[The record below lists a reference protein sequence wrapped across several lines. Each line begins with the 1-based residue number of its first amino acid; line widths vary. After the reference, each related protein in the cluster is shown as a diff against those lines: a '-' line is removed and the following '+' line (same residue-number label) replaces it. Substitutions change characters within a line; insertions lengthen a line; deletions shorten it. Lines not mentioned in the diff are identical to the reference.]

1 MTRPHIIV
9 HGDVALLSWIGA
21 DGVRTSEVVTPA
33 EAKARAAEMEKTQ

>member
-21 DGVRTSEVVTPA
+21 DGVRTSEVTTPA
-33 EAKARAAEMEKTQ
+33 DAIARSKQMEQTQ